1 MSYGKKISH
10 WLIMTKSVLLFLQ
23 TEKSPRPRSHDRY
36 RDHSDNGERSRKH
49 RDDYHRRDRDH
60 EYDYEERGVDR
71 ERYRH
76 EKEKRRDRDGRRKH
90 EQNHSERRNRRT
102 RSRSP
107 VVTTEA
113 EVVEYEEAEP
123 TEPVTEEEAK
133 MMRTMGFCNFGTTKG
148 KHVIGNSVYVAN
160 ISKQRKYRQYMN
172 RRGGFNSPLDPVA

>member
-1 MSYGKKISH
+1 VIHKI
-10 WLIMTKSVLLFLQ
+10 IT

-76 EKEKRRDRDGRRKH
+76 EKRKKEETAMADVSMNKTIVNDGTVAHALGVLWLQLRQKLL
-90 EQNHSERRNRRT
+90 T
-102 RSRSP
+102 G
-107 VVTTEA
+107 
-113 EVVEYEEAEP
+113 P